1 MVWRIHFTAEDL
13 ARIQVSPTL
22 GPLAETVLAMKL
34 IRGCQM
40 QPRKMFGPWR
50 SQVGGKVTRRMKA
63 LTDLIPAGSH
73 GVDLCTLTGEA
84 PTIEQGLAALLA
96 APREQMLLEMG
107 LFERWHRLPASA
119 WSLADP
125 EAREPLAAAML
136 AAHQALIEPYW
147 TRMLACLEAE
157 QVIRRRTLAIGGPDR
172 LLASLQNERIRWR
185 PPVLEV
191 LMCNDADLYLEG
203 RGLSLVPSV
212 FTGKVPNLIHDPTH
226 PSATPRLL
234 LPASDERVRACGL
247 WDGPRSNGAAL
258 AALVGRN
265 RAAVLGAVA
274 DGCTTTELAGR
285 VGISIAA
292 ASQHASVLRDAGLI
306 TSSRH
311 GGAMLHALTP
321 LGAGLL
327 QAG

>member
-1 MVWRIHFTAEDL
+1 MVWRIHFTSEDL

-22 GPLAETVLAMKL
+22 GPLAETVLAMKM
-34 IRGCQM
+34 IRGCHM
-40 QPRKMFGPWR
+40 QPRNMFGAWR
-50 SQVGGKVTRRMKA
+50 SQVGGKVTQRMRA
-63 LTDLIPAGSH
+63 LADLIPAGSH

-119 WSLADP
+119 WSLAEP
-125 EAREPLAAAML
+125 GAREPLADAML

-157 QVIRRRTLAIGGPDR
+157 QVIRRRTLAHGGPER
-172 LLASLQNERIRWR
+172 LLASLQGERIRWR

-191 LMCNDADLYLEG
+191 LMPNDADLYLEG

-212 FTGKVPNLIHDPTH
+212 FTGKMPNLIHDPSH
-226 PSATPRLL
+226 PSATPRLI

-321 LGAGLL
+321 LGVGLL